1 MIKKRKDKKHKKQN
15 VKIILN
21 EIEIKQNERKT
32 IEMNI
37 LFYSSFIFI
46 TNMITAYSKQYYLYS
61 LFFFFLFITSILF
74 HSNKNIYTN
83 FFDKIAI
90 SLIVF
95 YGSYQLYTKVNH
107 ENYLFLIMIVSLFI
121 LCIYLYTYGYYQK
134 CYCYHEEICIGNLYH
149 CILHLISSL
158 GHHLIIFM

>member
-1 MIKKRKDKKHKKQN
+1 MIKKRKHKKHKKQN
-15 VKIILN
+15 VKKILK
-21 EIEIKQNERKT
+21 EMERKQNETKT
-32 IEMNI
+32 IEMDI

-46 TNMITAYSKQYYLYS
+46 TNVVTAYSKQYYEYS
-61 LFFFFLFITSILF
+61 FLFIFLFITSILF

-83 FFDKIAI
+83 IFDKIAI

-95 YGSYQLYTKVNH
+95 YGTYQLYFKTNH
-107 ENYLFLIMIVSLFI
+107 ENYLFLIIIVSLFL
-121 LCIYLYTYGYYQK
+121 LCIYLYTYGYYQR